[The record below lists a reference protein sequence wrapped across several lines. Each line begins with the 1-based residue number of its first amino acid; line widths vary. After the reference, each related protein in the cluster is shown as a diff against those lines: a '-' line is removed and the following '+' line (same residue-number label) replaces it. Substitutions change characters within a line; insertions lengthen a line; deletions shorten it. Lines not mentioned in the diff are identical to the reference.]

1 MLRPGDHWIARYGV
15 RCCSGLLQS
24 SPPCTVCPLLGV
36 EIAPAPRGRPA
47 LHAGR
52 RGTFPVLFRRHRLL
66 AHPHRRAGSACEGSR
81 RNPFSP
87 FRNARRWNLSPLANL
102 RRLGQ
107 APCRARSSSRPSRN
121 ACGPHSNAQHTQSR
135 RRQFHNL
142 VAEGR
147 VWVPLNVFWRAGAG
161 WGQEVSRPKRTR
173 ARAATSAVRHQ
184 RSLRPLSSEVLDVCG
199 HGDVVPHD
207 DFSPAV

>member
-107 APCRARSSSRPSRN
+107 APCRARSSCRPSAERMRTSFQCT
-121 ACGPHSNAQHTQSR
+121 AHAIATSPVPQSGGGGASVGT
-135 RRQFHNL
+135 L
-142 VAEGR
+142 ECILEGR
-147 VWVPLNVFWRAGAG
+147 GGLGPRSKSPEAHSRAN
-161 WGQEVSRPKRTR
+161 SDL
-173 ARAATSAVRHQ
+173 
-184 RSLRPLSSEVLDVCG
+184 RSSPPTVLKTVE
-199 HGDVVPHD
+199 
-207 DFSPAV
+207 